1 MHAVSCQPFML
12 HSHFHHSTQLPAL
25 DNNNWQSPFHT
36 IPHKCYWADINM
48 TFHVALSTEHE
59 VQRPS
64 IPGICLY
71 GMSLHSPCHCR
82 DCGGSKHFVQRCCG
96 RQAADLS
103 AMLMLSAGVDTSC
116 KTAFVMSLL
125 AELVAKGHRT
135 LIFSQSRVML
145 DILQAAI
152 VEQSYAFR
160 RIDGSIS
167 SAAERQVSVCMC
179 MPAVCNLACRLIPC
193 KAPRQAAVW

>member
-1 MHAVSCQPFML
+1 MGLQILWRLIQLYAEIMMKAGSSCVSHA
-12 HSHFHHSTQLPAL
+12 
-25 DNNNWQSPFHT
+25 
-36 IPHKCYWADINM
+36 
-48 TFHVALSTEHE
+48 HVDT
-59 VQRPS
+59 
-64 IPGICLY
+64 
-71 GMSLHSPCHCR
+71 
-82 DCGGSKHFVQRCCG
+82 
-96 RQAADLS
+96 
-103 AMLMLSAGVDTSC
+103 GVDTSC

-167 SAAERQVSVCMC
+167 SAAERQVSVFTC
-179 MPAVCNLACRLIPC
+179 MPAVLSLACRLIPY
-193 KAPRQAAVW
+193 KVLKQVAVW

>member
-1 MHAVSCQPFML
+1 
-12 HSHFHHSTQLPAL
+12 
-25 DNNNWQSPFHT
+25 
-36 IPHKCYWADINM
+36 M
-48 TFHVALSTEHE
+48 TL
-59 VQRPS
+59 
-64 IPGICLY
+64 
-71 GMSLHSPCHCR
+71 SLHGLWRLIPFCAEST
-82 DCGGSKHFVQRCCG
+82 
-96 RQAADLS
+96 RQAGSSFVSHAHVD
-103 AMLMLSAGVDTSC
+103 AGVDTSC

-167 SAAERQVSVCMC
+167 SAAERQVSVFTC
-179 MPAVCNLACRLIPC
+179 MPAVHNLACRLAPY
-193 KAPRQAAVW
+193 KALNQVAVW